1 MIAAPKPSWRERL
14 TSPLTWH
21 IVGFSLLVALAIG
34 LAVRL
39 GLDLAATNARS
50 SDLLAAR
57 QVQLAELKLQ
67 NTPLRGLDKRVE
79 KTRKQM
85 KQFFDDSI
93 PASYSAIETSM
104 TGLEVKSGVRLS
116 RQQYTQG
123 KPGQYLTPITMDA
136 AISGDYPSIMHFVN
150 GIERAKTFYIIDEMA
165 LTGEQNGLVNLR
177 IRVSTW
183 LRPADAAASGLPMTP
198 SASQAP
204 GDSSTPTTEEE

>member
-1 MIAAPKPSWRERL
+1 MTIASKISWRERL

-21 IVGFSLLVALAIG
+21 IVGSGLLLAFAIV

-39 GLDLAATNARS
+39 GMDWAATNTRS
-50 SDLLAAR
+50 ADLLAAR

-67 NTPLRGLDKRVE
+67 NAPLRGLDKSVE
-79 KTRKQM
+79 QTRKEM
-85 KQFFDDSI
+85 RQFFDDRI

-104 TGLEVKSGVRLS
+104 TDLEVKSGVRLS

-123 KPGQYLTPITMDA
+123 KPDQFLTPITMDA

-150 GIERAKTFYIIDEMA
+150 GIERSKTFFIIDEMA
-165 LTGEQNGLVNLR
+165 LTGEQSGMVNLR
-177 IRVSTW
+177 LRVSTW

-198 SASQAP
+198 SASKAP
-204 GDSSTPTTEEE
+204 ADSSNPTTEEE